1 MSTDDIVVFE
11 AYAIKLIMENP
22 RAKGKF
28 ISKGLEYGFAIKL

>member
-22 RAKGKF
+22 RVKGKY
-28 ISKGLEYGFAIKL
+28 ISKGL